1 LISEPGALLLLDI
14 QSEAE
19 AARIDPTLTDLSQ
32 PPYRVVFTQGI
43 CDLVQGLERTTYK
56 AVTLAI
62 IAGKIIVLFHCRNL
76 IKCRSFYTTARRA
89 ENSATPEL
97 LQLLNS
103 YQVIAALTRL
113 LEELLFQAKSWNK
126 PGSFRELITSH
137 LRQITNLVVAS

>member
-1 LISEPGALLLLDI
+1 MGASAITAWLCGHSVQPIVSVEHHSQGKGRMAAHLDGAKT
-14 QSEAE
+14 SRAV
-19 AARIDPTLTDLSQ
+19 AAWKVAVQHDAIHAIITTLQ
-32 PPYRVVFTQGI
+32 Q
-43 CDLVQGLERTTYK
+43 
-56 AVTLAI
+56 LAI

-113 LEELLFQAKSWNK
+113 LEKRDRGA
-126 PGSFRELITSH
+126 
-137 LRQITNLVVAS
+137 LRYQILK